1 MYAFRWAAIAG
12 MLLPVQLDS
21 QPQELCGRVV
31 TINCARPSG
40 SATFTVRSDRITQ
53 FEVMIPPEYRA
64 AFGDD
69 IEARYEFRG
78 VCVTPRAVHDRKAVV
93 HAPGDLKVTAEP
105 APTLPPLPV
114 GVYRPCQGDI
124 RMPEPKKTKHPS
136 YTREAMR
143 EGIQGSVIMRV
154 IVNADGGTGDILIGQ
169 SLRHDLDMA
178 AVDAMKQWRFKPAT
192 HNGQPI
198 AVAVFVEMS
207 FHLP

>member
-1 MYAFRWAAIAG
+1 MRAARWTVIAG

-21 QPQELCGRVV
+21 QPQQLCGRVV
-31 TINCARPSG
+31 SINCARPSG
-40 SATFTVRSDRITQ
+40 SATFTVRSDRNTQ

-69 IEARYEFRG
+69 IESHYEFRG
-78 VCVTPRAVHDRKAVV
+78 VCVTPRAVRERKAVV
-93 HAPGDLKVTAEP
+93 HEPGDLKIGAEP
-105 APTLPPLPV
+105 APPLPPLPA
-114 GVYRPCQGDI
+114 GIYRPCQGAI
-124 RMPEPKKTKHPS
+124 EMPEPKKTKHPS

-143 EGIQGSVIMRV
+143 ERIQGAVVMRV
-154 IVNADGGTGDILIGQ
+154 IVNADGGTGEIRIGQ

-178 AVDAMKQWRFKPAT
+178 AVDAMKQWHFKPAT
-192 HNGQPI
+192 RNGQPI